1 MSPGALK
8 TQAKVLRLSFSI
20 HHITNHKVGMIKVFC
35 FVLLFLGCLL
45 PENKSFPSKHVVLV
59 PTDKHETKLKGV
71 IYFQA
76 IEEVYYDHLRSATK
90 VRRLVFIST
99 LSSLCVFIKNPPSVP
114 SLSQ

>member
-1 MSPGALK
+1 MSPSALK

-20 HHITNHKVGMIKVFC
+20 HHITNHKVGMIKVF

-45 PENKSFPSKHVVLV
+45 PKNKSFLTKHVLV

-90 VRRLVFIST
+90 VRHLVFVSHR
-99 LSSLCVFIKNPPSVP
+99 NPPT
-114 SLSQ
+114 